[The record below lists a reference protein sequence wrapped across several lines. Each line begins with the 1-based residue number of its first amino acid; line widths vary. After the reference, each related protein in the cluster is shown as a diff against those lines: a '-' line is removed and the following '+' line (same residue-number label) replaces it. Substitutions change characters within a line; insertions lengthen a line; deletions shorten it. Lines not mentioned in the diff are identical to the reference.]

1 MKPAPLLALGKTA
14 SPKGIKQDTTE
25 PLYFYSHP
33 VFWHFPEG
41 QGRDRV
47 GKRLRQEGE
56 GGPHFPQIPPC
67 PTTRGAHTTGEGRHR
82 SPLLWK
88 RLHKAIPT
96 PHKRARSTLG
106 QQDHREAE
114 RCGVKGRKATVSLQ
128 TGSRPLPFPF
138 LLHPQSLQSAPPTSL
153 GHSLIASSF
162 FPAAGDTKRKR
173 VREQGG

>member
-56 GGPHFPQIPPC
+56 GGSPFPSDPSLPNHTGSTHNGGGEAQKPPPVEEAAQSYTHATQTSPLHAGPAGSQRSRALWGQGQESNSLLTDRQPAPPVPLPAPSPKSPECPPHF
-67 PTTRGAHTTGEGRHR
+67 A
-82 SPLLWK
+82 W
-88 RLHKAIPT
+88 
-96 PHKRARSTLG
+96 
-106 QQDHREAE
+106 
-114 RCGVKGRKATVSLQ
+114 
-128 TGSRPLPFPF
+128 PF
-138 LLHPQSLQSAPPTSL
+138 S
-153 GHSLIASSF
+153 HSL
-162 FPAAGDTKRKR
+162 
-173 VREQGG
+173 

>member
-14 SPKGIKQDTTE
+14 SLKGIKQDTTE

-47 GKRLRQEGE
+47 RKRLRQEGE

-96 PHKRARSTLG
+96 PHKQTSPLHAGPAGSQRSRALWG
-106 QQDHREAE
+106 QGQESN
-114 RCGVKGRKATVSLQ
+114 SLLTDRQ
-128 TGSRPLPFPF
+128 PAPPVPLPAPSPKSPECPPHFAWPF
-138 LLHPQSLQSAPPTSL
+138 S
-153 GHSLIASSF
+153 HSL
-162 FPAAGDTKRKR
+162 
-173 VREQGG
+173 